1 MANKKPIKIVRKL
14 QGIVTSDKMDKT
26 CVVKVTNLKW
36 HSKYHKQ
43 YKISKK
49 YKVHDPKNQAKT
61 GNQVIFQEC
70 RPLSK
75 DKRWRLI
82 KIVSKGSLRD

>member
-1 MANKKPIKIVRKL
+1 MKNNKAVKFVRKL

-26 CVVKVTNLKW
+26 CVVQVTNLKW
-36 HSKYHKQ
+36 HTKYHKQ
-43 YKISKK
+43 YKLSKK
-49 YKVHDPKNQAKT
+49 YKVHDPKNMAKT
-61 GNQVIFQEC
+61 GNLVIFQEC

-82 KIVSKGSLRD
+82 KIVK